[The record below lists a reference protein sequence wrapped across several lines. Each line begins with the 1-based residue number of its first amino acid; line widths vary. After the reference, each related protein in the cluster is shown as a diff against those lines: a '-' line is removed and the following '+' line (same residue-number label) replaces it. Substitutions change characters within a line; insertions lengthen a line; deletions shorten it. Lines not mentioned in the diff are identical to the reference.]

1 MFTTFYNTATGD
13 THMPAT
19 TRHATVRT
27 DNITSYMNQIEAIP
41 RITVEREAELAKLI
55 HNGTDEEKHAAR
67 EELICSNLRLVVK
80 IAHDFK
86 RFGMSF
92 ADIVA
97 EGNCGLIQAAEKF
110 DPSKGAKFSC
120 YAAWWIK
127 QAIRKAIANTTRTVR
142 IPGGAAQKVIKMEK
156 LRTAF
161 VAQHDREPTN
171 EELAALLGCSL
182 RTLEGLQIAD
192 ICMYS
197 MDDTVKDGSNTTF
210 GDMLYE
216 ETDEDSLKKE
226 AAYQD
231 LDLVKQ
237 LLCHFS
243 DREQWVVN
251 HMYGLQGLV
260 LPESLIAQ
268 ETGLPPSLLREKQL
282 AVINQL
288 KTLVQE

>member
-1 MFTTFYNTATGD
+1 
-13 THMPAT
+13 MPAT

-27 DNITSYMNQIEAIP
+27 DNITSYMTQIEAIP
-41 RITVEREAELAKLI
+41 RITVQREAELANLI

-142 IPGGAAQKVIKMEK
+142 IPGGAAQKVIKMDK

-161 VAQHDREPTN
+161 IAQNDREPTN
-171 EELAALLGCSL
+171 EELAELLGCSL
-182 RTLEGLQIAD
+182 RTLEGLQIAN

-268 ETGLPPSLLREKQL
+268 ETGLPLTLLREKQL